1 MKYIVL
7 FLIKIYQ
14 KCISP
19 LFPSCCR
26 FYPTC
31 SGYAVTAVK
40 RFGAVKGT
48 YLAVKRILR
57 CHPWNIGGIDYV
69 PKEFPGFFK
78 KKRHV
83 SESKRFGSVK
93 QAYWLRKGKHIL

>member
-1 MKYIVL
+1 MKYLVL
-7 FLIKIYQ
+7 ALIKFYQ

-19 LFPSCCR
+19 LKPPCCR

-31 SGYAVTAVK
+31 SSYAITAVK
-40 RFGAVKGT
+40 RFGAVRGT

-69 PKEFPGFFK
+69 PEEFPSFIR
-78 KKRHV
+78 KKRCN
-83 SESKRFGSVK
+83 SID
-93 QAYWLRKGKHIL
+93 YNRKGKHIL

>member
-1 MKYIVL
+1 MRYLVI
-7 FLIKIYQ
+7 FFIKFYQ

-19 LFPSCCR
+19 FKPPCCR

-31 SGYAVTAVK
+31 SSYALTAVK

-69 PKEFPGFFK
+69 PEEFPGFIGK
-78 KKRHV
+78 KEINKCKIIY
-83 SESKRFGSVK
+83 S
-93 QAYWLRKGKHIL
+93 RKGKIQ